1 MRELKNPFTNAKVWR
16 GIDPAAYLKSE
27 FHRGQP
33 SFVMS
38 RSELCEFARCPSRW
52 LAGYRSEDTDSTDWG
67 SLIDSMLFDDAID
80 FEKKYA
86 ITPRTYPAP
95 KTHAKVKSGEI
106 KEGDPLDWNGNA
118 TYCYEW
124 KERQAGKQ
132 FIKEDDYN
140 LAKKA
145 RSLMLED
152 TGISEILN
160 NAEIQVLVTGD
171 YHDKETGLTIPVK
184 GLIDIVPKLANTAT
198 GKMLIDLK
206 TCTSAASHAWDKSVF
221 TYGYHIQGAIYLDL
235 YTAATGEDRN
245 TFGHIIQESFEPFHV
260 EKRILSQ
267 EFIELGRM
275 QYLTA
280 LKQYCQCLKTGD
292 WPGYPSRMS
301 IDGWGLCEPA
311 SWMISV

>member
-1 MRELKNPFTNAKVWR
+1 MRELKNPFTEAKVWHNR
-16 GIDPAAYLKSE
+16 CPSE
-27 FHRGQP
+27 YHKQSFHRGQR

-38 RSELCEFARCPSRW
+38 RSELCEFARCPARW
-52 LAGYRSEDTDSTDWG
+52 KAGYKSEDTASTSWG
-67 SLIDSMLFDDAID
+67 SLLDSLLFDRPEQ
-80 FEKKYA
+80 FTKKYA

-95 KTHAKVKSGEI
+95 KSHAKVKSGEI
-106 KEGDPLDWNGNA
+106 KEGAPLDWNGNA

-124 KERQAGKQ
+124 KELQVGKE
-132 FIKEDDYN
+132 FVKEDDYN
-140 LAKKA
+140 RVKRA
-145 RSLMLED
+145 RQTLLETDGMGDLMSDWE
-152 TGISEILN
+152 T
-160 NAEIQVLVTGD
+160 QVLVTGD
-171 YHDKETGLTIPVK
+171 YHDEDTGFTIPVK

-206 TCTSAASHAWDKSVF
+206 TCTSAASHSWDKSVF
-221 TYGYHIQGAIYLDL
+221 TYGYHLQGSIYLDL

-292 WPGYPSRMS
+292 WPGYPSRTT
-301 IDGWGLCEPA
+301 IDGWGLTEPMA
-311 SWMISV
+311 FMMSL